1 MTIQQQ
7 IDNAREHLQGI
18 PPRSWPVNAYSE
30 LLVEGENVY
39 SYKALMSAAIRG
51 ALSSRALNQFHKAL
65 KDDGFVVLDNKK
77 APVAG
82 DIATLKDLHLRHG
95 MAPKLARAYQ
105 QLQKEAK

>member
-39 SYKALMSAAIRG
+39 SYKALMSAAIR
-51 ALSSRALNQFHKAL
+51 ASLSSRSLNQYYKAL
-65 KDDGFVVLDNKK
+65 EEDGFELLDQFN
-77 APVAG
+77 PTVD
-82 DIATLKDLHLRHG
+82 DIVKTEK
-95 MAPKLARAYQ
+95 
-105 QLQKEAK
+105 